1 MCTTCGCG
9 SDQHEHPHPHSHEH
23 AHAHHGM
30 ARAPRILRL
39 ERDILADNQ
48 RAAVENREWLDARGV
63 LAFNLMGS
71 PGAGKTTL
79 LESTIAR
86 LGPARVAV
94 IEGDQETRRDA
105 DRIARTGSRVAQ
117 INTGTGCH
125 LDART
130 VSRVLE
136 PLGLPRGSLLAVENV
151 GNLVCPALFDLGERL
166 KVVLLSVAEGDDKP
180 EKYPHMFRSADVLV
194 LGKIDLAPHVD
205 FDRERCIAGAR
216 RLKPGLRIFPLS
228 TKTGEGLAEWC
239 GFLAGALATSAP
251 SSRSG

>member
-1 MCTTCGCG
+1 MCATCGCG
-9 SDQHEHPHPHSHEH
+9 SDDHPHPHDHH
-23 AHAHHGM
+23 HPHGHAHHGM
-30 ARAPRILRL
+30 VRAPRILRL
-39 ERDILADNQ
+39 ERDILSDNQ

-79 LESTIAR
+79 LEQTIRR
-86 LGPARVAV
+86 LGPERVSV

-136 PLGLPRGSLLAVENV
+136 PLGLPRRSLLAVENV
-151 GNLVCPALFDLGERL
+151 GNLVCPALFDLGERV

-205 FDRERCIAGAR
+205 FDRERCTQSAR
-216 RLKPGLRIFPLS
+216 RLNPSLRIFPLS
-228 TKTGEGLAEWC
+228 TKTGEGLDAWC
-239 GFLAGALATSAP
+239 RFLDEALATSAP
-251 SSRSG
+251 SSRIG